1 MPLPDIKGP
10 DRDKPLTYDPQRHK
24 FITFDELVSG
34 QEPAVPI
41 ESLSRDDLKKLILER
56 QRLSPPYRVM
66 DLNGN
71 LMTREDVIRA
81 IETDSDF
88 GRLTLEAEASHLS
101 DLLEQIRTSVPPHG
115 RVPQKS

>member
-1 MPLPDIKGP
+1 MLPDIKGP
-10 DRDKPLTYDPQRHK
+10 DRDKPLTYDPERQK

-41 ESLSRDDLKKLILER
+41 ESLSRDDVKRLILER
-56 QRLSPPYRVM
+56 QRLSPPYKVM
-66 DLNGN
+66 DLNGH

-88 GRLTLEAEASHLS
+88 GRLTVEAEASHLS
-101 DLLEQIRTSVPPHG
+101 DLLQQIRNEMPSRG
-115 RVPQKS
+115 RASGQ

>member
-10 DRDKPLTYDPQRHK
+10 DRDKPLTYDPQRQK
-24 FITFDELVSG
+24 FITFEELASG
-34 QEPAVPI
+34 KEEAVPI
-41 ESLSRDDLKKLILER
+41 ESLSREDLKKLILER
-56 QRLSPPYRVM
+56 HRLSPPYKVM

-71 LMTREDVIRA
+71 LMTREDVMRA

-101 DLLEQIRTSVPPHG
+101 DLLKQIRNSMPPHG